1 MVKIVS
7 NTVLE
12 NPEDQKLVTLA
23 TNTLARSSAQSAAAL
38 RDTTGRTYVA
48 INVASP
54 SLNLDAFEAV
64 LTVALAS
71 GITGIEAVVAC
82 GVKPANLAA
91 IKDFAATATV
101 FYIDASGEIAA
112 L

>member
-1 MVKIVS
+1 MTM
-7 NTVLE
+7 N
-12 NPEDQKLVTLA
+12 NPEDVKLQTLA
-23 TNTLARSSAQSAAAL
+23 TSTLARSGAAQAAAL

-54 SLNLDAFEAV
+54 GLNLDAFEAV

-71 GITGIEAVVAC
+71 GITGIESVVAV
-82 GVKPANLAA
+82 GTQPENSAA
-91 IKDFAATATV
+91 IKGFAPSATI
-101 FYIDASGEIAA
+101 FYIDANGEEFT

>member
-1 MVKIVS
+1 M
-7 NTVLE
+7 N
-12 NPEDQKLVTLA
+12 NPEDTKLVTLA
-23 TNTLARSSAQSAAAL
+23 TNTLTRSNAASAAAL

-48 INVASP
+48 INVISP

-71 GITGIEAVVAC
+71 GITGIESVVAT
-82 GVKPANLAA
+82 GAQPTNIKA
-91 IKDFAATATV
+91 IKDFAPTATV
-101 FYIDASGEIAA
+101 FYVSADGQELA

>member
-1 MVKIVS
+1 M
-7 NTVLE
+7 N
-12 NPEDQKLVTLA
+12 NPEDTKLITLA
-23 TNTLARSSAQSAAAL
+23 TNTLARSGSREAAAL

-48 INVASP
+48 VNVASP

-71 GITGIEAVVAC
+71 GITGIESVVAA
-82 GVKPANLAA
+82 GAQPENVKA
-91 IKDFAATATV
+91 IKDFAPTATV
-101 FYIDASGEIAA
+101 FYISADGQELS

>member
-1 MVKIVS
+1 M
-7 NTVLE
+7 N
-12 NPEDQKLVTLA
+12 NPEDTKLVTLA
-23 TNTLARSSAQSAAAL
+23 TNTLARSGASEAAAL

-48 INVASP
+48 INVQSP

-71 GITGIEAVVAC
+71 GITGIESVVAT
-82 GVKPANLAA
+82 GVQPHNVKA
-91 IKDFAATATV
+91 IKDFAPTATV
-101 FYIDASGEIAA
+101 FYIASDGQERS

>member
-1 MVKIVS
+1 MI
-7 NTVLE
+7 
-12 NPEDQKLVTLA
+12 NPEDTKLVTLA
-23 TNTLARSSAQSAAAL
+23 TNTLARSGAASAAAL

-48 INVASP
+48 INVVSP

-71 GITGIEAVVAC
+71 GITGIESVVAT
-82 GVKPANLAA
+82 GAQPANIKA
-91 IKDFAATATV
+91 IKDFAPTATV
-101 FYIDASGEIAA
+101 FFVSADGQELA

>member
-1 MVKIVS
+1 MA
-7 NTVLE
+7 
-12 NPEDQKLVTLA
+12 NPEDTKLVTLA
-23 TNTLARSSAQSAAAL
+23 TNTLARSGATQAAAL

-48 INVASP
+48 INVVSP

-71 GITGIEAVVAC
+71 GISGIESVVAT
-82 GVKPANLAA
+82 GAQPANVKA
-91 IKDFAATATV
+91 IKDFAPAATV
-101 FYIDASGEIAA
+101 FYIAVDGQEIS

>member
-1 MVKIVS
+1 M
-7 NTVLE
+7 N
-12 NPEDQKLVTLA
+12 NPEDAKLLTLA
-23 TNTLARSSAQSAAAL
+23 TSTLARSNAHQAAAL

-48 INVASP
+48 VNVTSP

-71 GITGIEAVVAC
+71 GITGIESVVAA
-82 GVKPANLAA
+82 GSQPANVKA
-91 IKDFAATATV
+91 IKDFAPTATV
-101 FYIDASGEIAA
+101 FFVSASGGTIS

>member
-1 MVKIVS
+1 M
-7 NTVLE
+7 N
-12 NPEDQKLVTLA
+12 NPEDAKLVTLA
-23 TNTLARSSAQSAAAL
+23 TSTLARSSATQAAAL

-48 INVASP
+48 VNVTSP

-71 GITGIEAVVAC
+71 GITGVESVVAA
-82 GVKPANLAA
+82 GSQPANVKA
-91 IKDFAATATV
+91 IKDFAPTATV
-101 FYIDASGEIAA
+101 FFVSTSGEVIS

>member
-1 MVKIVS
+1 M
-7 NTVLE
+7 N
-12 NPEDQKLVTLA
+12 NPEDTKLVTLA
-23 TNTLARSSAQSAAAL
+23 TNTLARSGSQQAAAL

-48 INVASP
+48 INVVSP

-71 GITGIEAVVAC
+71 GISGIESVVAT
-82 GVKPANLAA
+82 GSQPANVKA
-91 IKDFAATATV
+91 IKDFAPTATV
-101 FYIDASGEIAA
+101 FYIDSRGEEIS

>member
-1 MVKIVS
+1 MVMA
-7 NTVLE
+7 
-12 NPEDQKLVTLA
+12 NPEDTKLVTLA
-23 TNTLARSSAQSAAAL
+23 TNTLARSGATQAAAL

-48 INVASP
+48 INVVSP

-71 GITGIEAVVAC
+71 GISGIESVVAT
-82 GVKPANLAA
+82 GAQPANVKA
-91 IKDFAATATV
+91 IKDFTPTATV
-101 FYIDASGEIAA
+101 FYIAADGQEIS

>member
-1 MVKIVS
+1 MI
-7 NTVLE
+7 
-12 NPEDQKLVTLA
+12 NPEDTKLVTLA
-23 TNTLARSSAQSAAAL
+23 TNTLVRSGAHQAAAL

-54 SLNLDAFEAV
+54 SLTLDAFEAV

-71 GITGIEAVVAC
+71 GITGIESVVAT
-82 GVKPANLAA
+82 GTEPANSKA
-91 IKDFAATATV
+91 IKDFAPTATL
-101 FYIDASGEIAA
+101 FYIDRQGKERA

>member
-1 MVKIVS
+1 MAIA
-7 NTVLE
+7 
-12 NPEDQKLVTLA
+12 NPEDSKLVTLA
-23 TNTLARSSAQSAAAL
+23 TNTLTRSGAQQAAAL

-48 INVASP
+48 INVISP

-71 GITGIEAVVAC
+71 GITGIESVVAT
-82 GVKPANLAA
+82 GAQPSNVKA
-91 IKDFAATATV
+91 IKDFAPAATV
-101 FYIDASGEIAA
+101 FYIAASGEEIS